1 MKLRRRVLSAGM
13 AVALTASVGVISAAG
28 NALAYDA
35 SYMNKR
41 ELQQAVL
48 RAHPGVQLGAW
59 TQNFYFTDF
68 IPMKPLVCPSMTKK
82 PISLPKADSAGAVGY
97 FTGEGATG
105 SITAT
110 LSLTIWQYKSA
121 DTAAAAAKKLA
132 ATSCP
137 DSPKVEWDTPGEYY
151 VASGGSDGSKST
163 VAGNRAY
170 IGGYSFSA
178 DDANPGVNYA
188 VRVVGNSVVRVDAVY
203 GESTTKRANAGDKL
217 VTTWIDRA
225 SKAVLKFSGM
235 DPNAA

>member
-1 MKLRRRVLSAGM
+1 M
-13 AVALTASVGVISAAG
+13 
-28 NALAYDA
+28 
-35 SYMNKR
+35 
-41 ELQQAVL
+41 
-48 RAHPGVQLGAW
+48 
-59 TQNFYFTDF
+59 
-68 IPMKPLVCPSMTKK
+68 
-82 PISLPKADSAGAVGY
+82 
-97 FTGEGATG
+97 
-105 SITAT
+105 
-110 LSLTIWQYKSA
+110 
-121 DTAAAAAKKLA
+121 TAASWYFGRLKTRLKPPALKLA

-137 DSPKVEWDTPGEYY
+137 DNPKVEWDTPGEYY

>member
-1 MKLRRRVLSAGM
+1 MKLRRRVLGAGM
-13 AVALTASVGVISAAG
+13 AVALTASGGVISAAG

-59 TQNFYFTDF
+59 TQNFYYNDF

-121 DTAAAAAKKLA
+121 NTAAAAAKKLA
-132 ATSCP
+132 GTSCP
-137 DSPKVEWDTPGEYY
+137 DNPKVEWETPGEFY

>member
-1 MKLRRRVLSAGM
+1 MKLRSRVLGAGLVI
-13 AVALTASVGVISAAG
+13 AVTASVGAISAAG
-28 NALAYDA
+28 NALADDA

-59 TQNFYFTDF
+59 TQNFYYNDD

-82 PISLPKADSAGAVGY
+82 PITLPKADSAGAVGY
-97 FTGEGATG
+97 FTSKGATG

-121 DTAAAAAKKLA
+121 DTAAAAAKKIA

-137 DSPKVEWDTPGEYY
+137 DNPKVEWETPGEYY
-151 VASGGSDGSKST
+151 VASGGSDGSKSII
-163 VAGNRAY
+163 AGNRAY
-170 IGGYSFSA
+170 IGGYSFST

-217 VTTWIDRA
+217 VTKWIDRA
-225 SKAVLKFSGM
+225 SKAVLKFSSM
-235 DPNAA
+235 EPNAA

>member
-13 AVALTASVGVISAAG
+13 AIALTASVGVISAAG

-59 TQNFYFTDF
+59 TQNFYFNDF
-68 IPMKPLVCPSMTKK
+68 IPMKPDICPSMTKK
-82 PISLPKADSAGAVGY
+82 PITLPKADSAGAVGY
-97 FTGEGATG
+97 FAVKDASG
-105 SITAT
+105 SIIAT
-110 LSLTIWQYKSA
+110 LSLTIWQYKNA
-121 DTAAAAAKKLA
+121 DTAAAAARKLA

-137 DSPKVEWDTPGEYY
+137 DNPKVEWETPGEFY

>member
-1 MKLRRRVLSAGM
+1 M
-13 AVALTASVGVISAAG
+13 
-28 NALAYDA
+28 
-35 SYMNKR
+35 
-41 ELQQAVL
+41 
-48 RAHPGVQLGAW
+48 QLGAW
-59 TQNFYFTDF
+59 TQNFYYNDF

-82 PISLPKADSAGAVGY
+82 PISLPKADSAGSVGY

-110 LSLTIWQYKSA
+110 LSITIWQYKSA

-137 DSPKVEWDTPGEYY
+137 DSPKVEWDTPGEFY

>member
-1 MKLRRRVLSAGM
+1 MKLRRRVLGAGM

-59 TQNFYFTDF
+59 TQNFYYNDD
-68 IPMKPLVCPSMTKK
+68 IPMKPLVCPSMTKN
-82 PISLPKADSAGAVGY
+82 PITLPKAHSAGAVGY
-97 FTGEGATG
+97 FAGKGASG
-105 SITAT
+105 PITAT

-121 DTAAAAAKKLA
+121 NTAAAAAKKLA
-132 ATSCP
+132 GTSCP
-137 DSPKVEWDTPGEYY
+137 DNPKVEWETPGEFY

-203 GESTTKRANAGDKL
+203 GESTTKRSNAGDKL

>member
-1 MKLRRRVLSAGM
+1 MNLRRRVLSAGM
-13 AVALTASVGVISAAG
+13 AIALTASVGVISAAG

-59 TQNFYFTDF
+59 TQNFYFNDF
-68 IPMKPLVCPSMTKK
+68 IPMKPDVCPSMTKK
-82 PISLPKADSAGAVGY
+82 PITLPKADSAGAVGY
-97 FTGEGATG
+97 FAGKDASG
-105 SITAT
+105 SIIAT
-110 LSLTIWQYKSA
+110 LSLTIWQYKNA
-121 DTAAAAAKKLA
+121 DTAAAAARKLA

-137 DSPKVEWDTPGEYY
+137 DNPKVEWETPGEYY
-151 VASGGSDGSKST
+151 VASGGSDGSEST
-163 VAGNRAY
+163 VAGNHAY

-178 DDANPGVNYA
+178 DDTNPGVNYA
-188 VRVVGNSVVRVDAVY
+188 VRVVGNNVVRVDAVY

-225 SKAVLKFSGM
+225 SEAVLKFSGM

>member
-1 MKLRRRVLSAGM
+1 MKLRRRVLGAGM

-59 TQNFYFTDF
+59 TQNFYYNDF

-82 PISLPKADSAGAVGY
+82 SISLPKADSAGAVGY

-121 DTAAAAAKKLA
+121 NTAAAAAKKLA
-132 ATSCP
+132 GTSCP
-137 DSPKVEWDTPGEYY
+137 DNPKVEWETPGEFY

>member
-13 AVALTASVGVISAAG
+13 AVAFTASVGVISAAG

-59 TQNFYFTDF
+59 TQNFYYNDF

-82 PISLPKADSAGAVGY
+82 SISLPKADSAGAVGY
-97 FTGEGATG
+97 FTSKGATG

-121 DTAAAAAKKLA
+121 NTAAAAAKKLA

-137 DSPKVEWDTPGEYY
+137 DNPKVEWETPGEYY
-151 VASGGSDGSKST
+151 VASGGSDGSQST

-203 GESTTKRANAGDKL
+203 GESTTKRSNAGDKL

>member
-1 MKLRRRVLSAGM
+1 MKLRRRVLGAGM

-68 IPMKPLVCPSMTKK
+68 IPMKPVVCPSMTKK
-82 PISLPKADSAGAVGY
+82 SISLPKADSAGSVGY
-97 FTGEGATG
+97 FTSKGATG

-121 DTAAAAAKKLA
+121 NTAAAAAKKLA
-132 ATSCP
+132 GTSCP
-137 DSPKVEWDTPGEYY
+137 DNPKVEWETPGEFY

-203 GESTTKRANAGDKL
+203 GESTTKRSNAGDKL

>member
-1 MKLRRRVLSAGM
+1 M
-13 AVALTASVGVISAAG
+13 AIALTASVGVISAAG

-82 PISLPKADSAGAVGY
+82 SISLPKADSAGAVGY
-97 FTGEGATG
+97 SAGKGASG

-121 DTAAAAAKKLA
+121 DTAVAAARKLA

-137 DSPKVEWDTPGEYY
+137 DNPKVEWETPGEYY
-151 VASGGSDGSKST
+151 VASGGSDGSEST

-203 GESTTKRANAGDKL
+203 GDSTIKRANAGDKL
-217 VTTWIDRA
+217 VTKWIDRA
-225 SKAVLKFSGM
+225 SKAVLKFSSM
-235 DPNAA
+235 DPDSA

>member
-1 MKLRRRVLSAGM
+1 MKLRRRVLGAGM

-59 TQNFYFTDF
+59 TQNFYYNDF

-82 PISLPKADSAGAVGY
+82 PISLPKADSAGSVGY
-97 FTGEGATG
+97 STGEGATG

-121 DTAAAAAKKLA
+121 NTAAAAAKKLA
-132 ATSCP
+132 GTSCP
-137 DSPKVEWDTPGEYY
+137 DNPKVEWETPGEFY

-188 VRVVGNSVVRVDAVY
+188 IRVVGNSVVRVDAVY

>member
-13 AVALTASVGVISAAG
+13 AIALTASVGVISAAG

-59 TQNFYFTDF
+59 TQNFYFNDF
-68 IPMKPLVCPSMTKK
+68 IPMKPDICPSMTKK
-82 PISLPKADSAGAVGY
+82 PITLPKADSAGAVGY
-97 FTGEGATG
+97 FAGKDASG
-105 SITAT
+105 SIIAT
-110 LSLTIWQYKSA
+110 LSLTIWQYKNA
-121 DTAAAAAKKLA
+121 DTAAAAARKLA

-137 DSPKVEWDTPGEYY
+137 DNPKVEWETPGEYY
-151 VASGGSDGSKST
+151 VASGGSDGSEST

-217 VTTWIDRA
+217 VTTWIDRG
-225 SKAVLKFSGM
+225 SEAVLKFSGM

>member
-1 MKLRRRVLSAGM
+1 MKFRRRVLSAGL
-13 AVALTASVGVISAAG
+13 AIALTASVGVVSAAG
-28 NALAYDA
+28 NALADDP

-41 ELQQAVL
+41 QLQQAVL

-59 TQNFYFTDF
+59 TQNFYFNDF
-68 IPMKPLVCPSMTKK
+68 IPMKPEVCPSMTKK

-97 FTGEGATG
+97 FAGKDAAG
-105 SITAT
+105 SIVAT
-110 LSLTIWQYKSA
+110 LSITIWQYKSA

-137 DSPKVEWDTPGEYY
+137 DNPKVEWETPGEYY
-151 VASGGSDGSKST
+151 VASGGSDESESI

-170 IGGYSFSA
+170 IGGYSFST

-203 GESTTKRANAGDKL
+203 GESSVKRANAGDKL
-217 VTTWIDRA
+217 VTKWIDRA

-235 DPNAA
+235 DPDAA

>member
-13 AVALTASVGVISAAG
+13 AIALTASVGVISAAG
-28 NALAYDA
+28 NALTYDA

-48 RAHPGVQLGAW
+48 RVHPGVQLGAW
-59 TQNFYFTDF
+59 TQNFYFNDF
-68 IPMKPLVCPSMTKK
+68 IPMKPDVCPSMTKK
-82 PISLPKADSAGAVGY
+82 PITLPKADSAGAVGY
-97 FTGEGATG
+97 FAGKDASG
-105 SITAT
+105 SIIAT
-110 LSLTIWQYKSA
+110 LSLTIWQYKNA
-121 DTAAAAAKKLA
+121 DTAAAAARKLA

-137 DSPKVEWDTPGEYY
+137 DNPKVEWETPGEYY
-151 VASGGSDGSKST
+151 VASGGSDGSEST
-163 VAGNRAY
+163 VAGNHAY

-178 DDANPGVNYA
+178 DDTNPGVNYA